1 MEKNEYKESDLAR
14 ALGIS
19 REVLKKLRDGG
30 EVLEGRDWARL
41 ADGRPERM
49 WPVVWTGVGVKGLK
63 EKMGFEDGDI
73 KDVVEMAREVVRERD
88 AVVSAKF
95 KNPRI
100 IRCVMDLGHQKEEV
114 NVLVRD
120 NSKFLVGMVI
130 PLRRDGA
137 RWVAARH
144 PRFPGKL

>member
-30 EVLEGRDWARL
+30 EVLMGRDWARL
-41 ADGRPERM
+41 ADGRPEKM
-49 WPVVWTGVGVKGLK
+49 WPVVWTAEGVRGLK
-63 EKMGFEDGDI
+63 ARLGFEDGDI
-73 KDVVEMAREVVRERD
+73 KDVVEMAKEVVRERD
-88 AVVSAKF
+88 GVVVAKF

-100 IRCVMDLGHQKEEV
+100 IRCVMEMGHKKEEV

-120 NSKFLVGMVI
+120 SGKFLVGMVV